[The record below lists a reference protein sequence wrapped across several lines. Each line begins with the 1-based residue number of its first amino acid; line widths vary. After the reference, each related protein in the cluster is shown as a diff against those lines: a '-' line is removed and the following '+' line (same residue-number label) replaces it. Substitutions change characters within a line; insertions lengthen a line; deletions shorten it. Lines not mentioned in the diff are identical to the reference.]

1 MNKSFKL
8 EDLRSYIFYAG
19 ELRHFCKTQRKTKSR
34 KFYRKSVESVKQDF
48 WSAIFISNLESVMT
62 EDVEEALNMDLTDD
76 KLKRSI
82 NKSVSF
88 NAIKNLA
95 FDIFATESDTDCIM
109 DQLSKLFL
117 MNTLA
122 VRKGRKVDRHKVP
135 YLRSFNYQKRVRKH
149 IF

>member
-1 MNKSFKL
+1 M
-8 EDLRSYIFYAG
+8 G
-19 ELRHFCKTQRKTKSR
+19 
-34 KFYRKSVESVKQDF
+34 
-48 WSAIFISNLESVMT
+48 
-62 EDVEEALNMDLTDD
+62 LTGD
-76 KLKRSI
+76 KLKKSI

-95 FDIFATESDTDCIM
+95 FDIFATESNIDCIM

-117 MNTLA
+117 MNTLV
-122 VRKGRKVDRHKVP
+122 VRKGRKVDRHKVS